1 MHALVIGAGLGGIA
15 SALRLRAKGYQVTV
29 IDRCAQLGGRA
40 QVYERGGFR
49 HDSGPTVITAP
60 FLFEELFQLFG
71 EKLSD
76 HVKLVPLNP
85 WYRFEFADGEHFDYG
100 GTLMETIAEIR
111 RIEPLDCAGYM
122 QLLKH
127 SQKIFDLAFTTL
139 ATQPFDK
146 VLVMI
151 KQIPRLLR
159 LKSYLTVWELAS
171 KYLKNKKLLQA
182 FTIQPLLLGGNP
194 FQTTSIY
201 SLIHF
206 LEREYGVH
214 FVMGGTHALVSA
226 LEKLMI
232 RNGITIRLSETI
244 KCLSVESGKAV
255 AAVLESGEVL
265 PVDLVV
271 SNADPLHLYRRMLN
285 PKYQSF
291 LNRFKAKRPQVSM
304 GLFIL
309 YFGTLKPYP
318 SVAHHTIW
326 MGQRYR
332 ELLDDIFNKKLLSE
346 DFSLYLHRPS
356 ATDPSFAPTGCD
368 SFYVLCPVP
377 NLLGGQD
384 WSVEG
389 PKLRNRIVNA
399 LERTILPGLSETITE
414 DFYKTPKDFEFDY
427 LSEHGAGFS
436 VAPTFTQSA
445 WFRFHNR
452 SESLKNL
459 YLVGAGTHPGAGLP
473 GVISSAKLVA
483 SMLPNINGQL

>member
-1 MHALVIGAGLGGIA
+1 
-15 SALRLRAKGYQVTV
+15 
-29 IDRCAQLGGRA
+29 
-40 QVYERGGFR
+40 
-49 HDSGPTVITAP
+49 
-60 FLFEELFQLFG
+60 
-71 EKLSD
+71 
-76 HVKLVPLNP
+76 
-85 WYRFEFADGEHFDYG
+85 
-100 GTLMETIAEIR
+100 
-111 RIEPLDCAGYM
+111 
-122 QLLKH
+122 
-127 SQKIFDLAFTTL
+127 
-139 ATQPFDK
+139 
-146 VLVMI
+146 
-151 KQIPRLLR
+151 
-159 LKSYLTVWELAS
+159 
-171 KYLKNKKLLQA
+171 
-182 FTIQPLLLGGNP
+182 
-194 FQTTSIY
+194 
-201 SLIHF
+201 
-206 LEREYGVH
+206 
-214 FVMGGTHALVSA
+214 
-226 LEKLMI
+226 
-232 RNGITIRLSETI
+232 
-244 KCLSVESGKAV
+244 
-255 AAVLESGEVL
+255 
-265 PVDLVV
+265 
-271 SNADPLHLYRRMLN
+271 
-285 PKYQSF
+285 
-291 LNRFKAKRPQVSM
+291 M

>member
-244 KCLSVESGKAV
+244 KCLSAESGKAV

-399 LERTILPGLSETITE
+399 LERTILPGLSDTITE